1 MGGKWDAARP
11 HAKCIMIQNGRVS
24 QGIYTARKCTGVHLH
39 PLLYGVLTWQI
50 QCQCCLWVMWVKFIY
65 NLAASQVLVETWDP
79 QTHRTSM
86 MAVVCDPTAAAAAA
100 ATSSGL
106 AGAPRAGPGSS
117 DARAPL
123 RLAVHLAR
131 AAGAGA
137 AACRSTR
144 GERLGAR
151 IG

>member
-1 MGGKWDAARP
+1 MGQDNAQQPASLG
-11 HAKCIMIQNGRVS
+11 
-24 QGIYTARKCTGVHLH
+24 TATGPSMLEVE
-39 PLLYGVLTWQI
+39 
-50 QCQCCLWVMWVKFIY
+50 
-65 NLAASQVLVETWDP
+65 VLVETWDLP
-79 QTHRTSM
+79 DSSNRM
-86 MAVVCDPTAAAAAA
+86 MAAVCDPTAAAAAA